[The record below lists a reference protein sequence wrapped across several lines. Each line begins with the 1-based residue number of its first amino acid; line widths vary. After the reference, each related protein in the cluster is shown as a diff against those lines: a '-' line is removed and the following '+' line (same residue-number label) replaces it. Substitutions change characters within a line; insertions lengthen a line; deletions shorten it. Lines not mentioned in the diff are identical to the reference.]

1 MDVTLFQQIYKNR
14 PKHNQRITHGFAYS
28 ELNGVEDYINRLIRC
43 AELRYPPEFRF
54 SHAERCTPQE
64 EVQYATIRKNTRQY
78 IDYSQNDVYLVK
90 FFFTFQGKLL
100 KPRYMYLPY
109 GTKGG
114 LFTLMGS
121 TFQISAVLADIA
133 ISAGDDSVYV
143 PLNLDKLTFY
153 RLLQP
158 FYEDGKRVLTGVIH
172 SEVYHNAKKPGLRK
186 TITAESTLG
195 HYLFAKY
202 GVTEAF
208 RHFFNTDVVVG
219 DSNTITRDNYPKEDW
234 IICTSLGLKP
244 YGVKTKFYQPTDLRI
259 AIPRLNYNTQVASV
273 VGAFFYVVDRFP
285 DVSKVEYM
293 DSPQH
298 WRILLGHIIFASDES
313 EGKLLNKIDAHMHS
327 LDGYIDAMSQEWLA
341 EDGVMVDNVYELFTE
356 ISNSYPQRTTDA
368 AATSAT
374 MFGKRLM
381 VLRYVLIDI
390 IKDIFN
396 MMFALQN
403 AAKKGLTERD
413 IENIFKKNFRPYTI
427 FRINHKH
434 GEVSSISSPSPCMSF
449 KTTANMILQ
458 TNITQG
464 TSVAKTNIV
473 TSANVLH
480 ASISAIGQFN
490 NLPKTEPTG
499 RCRAN
504 PYMQIDERGITCL
517 PVELEPLINKTQAVI
532 DGKYNPGEK
541 K

>member
-1 MDVTLFQQIYKNR
+1 MDVNLFKHMYR
-14 PKHNQRITHGFAYS
+14 DRSKHNTQITHGFAYS
-28 ELNGVEDYINRLIRC
+28 ELTGVEDYINRLIRC

-64 EVQYATIRKNTRQY
+64 EVQFATMRKNTRQY

-90 FFFTFQGKLL
+90 FFFTFQGRLL
-100 KPRYMYLPY
+100 KPRFMYLPF

-114 LFTLMGS
+114 LITLMGS

-133 ISAGDDSVYV
+133 ISAGDSSVYV

-158 FYEDGKRVLTGVIH
+158 FYEDGRRVLTGVIH

-186 TITAESTLG
+186 TITADSTVG

-202 GVTEAF
+202 GVTETF
-208 RHFFNTDVVVG
+208 RLYFNTHVVIG
-219 DSNTITRDNYPKEDW
+219 DATTITRDNYPKEDW
-234 IICTSLGLKP
+234 IICTSLCLKP
-244 YGVKTKFYQPTDLRI
+244 YGVKTKYYQPTDIRL
-259 AIPRLNYNTQVASV
+259 AIPRLQYNARVASV
-273 VGAFFYVVDRFP
+273 VGAFFYIVDRFP
-285 DVSKVEYM
+285 DVCKVEYL
-293 DSPQH
+293 DSQQH

-313 EGKLLNKIDAHMHS
+313 EGKLLNKIDAHMNS

-356 ISNSYPQRTTDA
+356 ISNSYAQRTTDA

-381 VLRYVLIDI
+381 VLRYVLIDV

-413 IENIFKKNFRPYTI
+413 IDNVFKKNFRPYTI
-427 FRINHKH
+427 FRINHQH
-434 GEVSSISSPSPCMSF
+434 GEVASIASPSPCMSF

-480 ASISAIGQFN
+480 ASIAAVGQFN

-504 PYMQIDERGITCL
+504 PHMQLDERGITQL
-517 PVELEPLINKTQAVI
+517 PEYLTPLIERTQSI
-532 DGKYNPGEK
+532 INGKYTNGANE
-541 K
+541 